1 VSAPAGAVRNVRA
14 LQALLAERYP
24 DARPLVERDAQRA
37 LPPVATGVGALD
49 AALPGG
55 GLPRGKLT
63 AWAPEGGAA
72 AVLRSACRQAIAGGE
87 RAAWVDATRL
97 LTAGWA
103 PAGAGAEAGA
113 AAWPLPLLVYPR
125 DRTDALRCAECV
137 LASGAFALVVLE
149 PPPADEPVGTETV
162 RLARAARDG
171 GAALVVLTERTS
183 MAALRVAARLDVRG
197 VRWRH
202 GPFGPAA
209 PVAVRADVRVRALGW
224 NARADVTLAVAGYD
238 LRDALDPG
246 PDRRASVGTAGAAAP
261 AGPAAGTGNP
271 APTPARI
278 PAPA

>member
-24 DARPLVERDAQRA
+24 EARPLVERDASRA
-37 LPPVATGVGALD
+37 LAPVATGVGALD
-49 AALPGG
+49 RAFPGG

-63 AWAPEGGAA
+63 AWAPTGGAA
-72 AVLRSACRQAIAGGE
+72 AVLRSACRLVLAGGE
-87 RAAWVDATRL
+87 RAAWIDATRL
-97 LTAGWA
+97 LTAGWTPEDVA
-103 PAGAGAEAGA
+103 DGSGDGSIGGATVA
-113 AAWPLPLLVYPR
+113 LPLLVLPR

-137 LASGAFALVVLE
+137 LGSGAFALVVLE
-149 PPPADEPVGTETV
+149 PPCGGEPIGTETV

-209 PVAVRADVRVRALGW
+209 PVTVRADVRVRALGW
-224 NARADVTLAVAGYD
+224 HARADVTLAVAGYD
-238 LRDALDPG
+238 LRDALEPG
-246 PDRRASVGTAGAAAP
+246 PDRRGADRRSADRRDAGSGVGDRT
-261 AGPAAGTGNP
+261 GPRGG
-271 APTPARI
+271 
-278 PAPA
+278 

>member
-37 LPPVATGVGALD
+37 LAPVATGLAALD

-72 AVLRSACRQAIAGGE
+72 AVLRSACRLVLAGGE

-103 PAGAGAEAGA
+103 PAGRRGGGRAPA
-113 AAWPLPLLVYPR
+113 AAAARAARATAP
-125 DRTDALRCAECV
+125 TRCAAPSACS
-137 LASGAFALVVLE
+137 ASGAFALVVLE
-149 PPPADEPVGTETV
+149 PPPGRSRWAPRRCAWRARRATAA
-162 RLARAARDG
+162 RRSWCSPSARRWRAARG
-171 GAALVVLTERTS
+171 R
-183 MAALRVAARLDVRG
+183 AARRARRALAAR
-197 VRWRH
+197 
-202 GPFGPAA
+202 PFGPAA

-238 LRDALDPG
+238 LRDALEPG
-246 PDRRASVGTAGAAAP
+246 PDRRGVARGTAGRPGGDAGARPGVRPGPP
-261 AGPAAGTGNP
+261 AG
-271 APTPARI
+271 
-278 PAPA
+278 